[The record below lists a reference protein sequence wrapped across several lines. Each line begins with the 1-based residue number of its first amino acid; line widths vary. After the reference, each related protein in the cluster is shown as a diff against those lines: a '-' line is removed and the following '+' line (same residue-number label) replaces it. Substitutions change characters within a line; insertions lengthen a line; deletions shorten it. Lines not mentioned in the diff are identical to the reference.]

1 MADYNN
7 NVFNLLRAIF
17 GCNTH
22 IISVPNL
29 SQHRSSLACQLEQRL
44 PDKIRTNRQYRNVDG
59 ALVRQTKAR
68 RSTATHNRMSF
79 KFRSAFLNAGDMG

>member
-1 MADYNN
+1 M
-7 NVFNLLRAIF
+7 
-17 GCNTH
+17 
-22 IISVPNL
+22 
-29 SQHRSSLACQLEQRL
+29 